1 MTMTY
6 ERESQN
12 RIEEDFGD
20 TQEKQ
25 KKEKI
30 AKVCFLFG
38 FKSSFCR
45 YEGLFINQEIN
56 TITHFT
62 FYL

>member
-1 MTMTY
+1 MTMAY

-25 KKEKI
+25 KKEKL

-38 FKSSFCR
+38 FKNSFCR
-45 YEGLFINQEIN
+45 YEGLFIN
-56 TITHFT
+56 
-62 FYL
+62 